1 MSKII
6 AIANQK
12 GGCGKSTTAVN
23 LGIGLVRKGKKVLI
37 VDADPQGSASICLGV
52 NEPDE
57 LDYTLA
63 NAMLDVINDEKID
76 YKNVCIHDFDNTF
89 YRMSSTK

>member
-1 MSKII
+1 M
-6 AIANQK
+6 
-12 GGCGKSTTAVN
+12 
-23 LGIGLVRKGKKVLI
+23 RKGKKVLI

-76 YKNVCIHDFDNTF
+76 YKNVCIHYFDNTF
-89 YRMSSTK
+89 YKMSSTK